1 MAEIIWMEPAL
12 SDLDRIADYIAL
24 DNPEAADRLVQ
35 RVFDHVEQL
44 EAHPE
49 SGSFP
54 METSDHRYRQII
66 EPPCRIFY
74 RFISDKVYVMFVM
87 RSEQQFRKR
96 QLNKRNK
103 LIRKY
108 R

>member
-1 MAEIIWMEPAL
+1 MEPAL

-44 EAHPE
+44 EDHPE

-54 METSDHRYRQII
+54 METTDRRYRQII

-74 RFISDKVYVMFVM
+74 RVIGDKVYVMFVM

-96 QLNKRNK
+96 QLKKRDK
-103 LIRKY
+103 LIPKNR
-108 R
+108 